1 MNNHGIGGGENLT
14 TREFLSNNSR
24 FGNNDMQT
32 QQSLN
37 VTDFLGLELCCEGFI
52 LSRRLSSREALRV
65 SMCDELLALARSA
78 ISPKIIAFLLV
89 VCERN
94 DSMNDFE

>member
-1 MNNHGIGGGENLT
+1 MALVVGANLT

-37 VTDFLGLELCCEGFI
+37 VTDFLGLELCCEGFM

-65 SMCDELLALARSA
+65 SMCELLALARSA

-89 VCERN
+89 V
-94 DSMNDFE
+94 